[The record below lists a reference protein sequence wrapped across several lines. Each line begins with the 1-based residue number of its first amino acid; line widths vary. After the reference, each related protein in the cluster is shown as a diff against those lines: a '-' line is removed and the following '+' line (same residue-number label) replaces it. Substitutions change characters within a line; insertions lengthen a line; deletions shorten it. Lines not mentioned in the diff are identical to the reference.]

1 MKDQIEKLFA
11 EEREIRKEQQNLER
25 LRRERLI
32 EREAY
37 RESMNV
43 TYEKIKHVRALLN
56 SILKGYKDA

>member
-11 EEREIRKEQQNLER
+11 EEREIRAEQNELER

-43 TYEKIKHVRALLN
+43 TYEKVKRVRALLN